1 MENEKE
7 LPALFITDIE
17 KKKNTG
23 IIENIII
30 KETATFYLL
39 DMPATCFSNEET
51 GIEAIKQKNEK
62 YIEVRIINFFFS
74 HSYKF

>member
-1 MENEKE
+1 MENDKE

-23 IIENIII
+23 IIENVLI

-51 GIEAIKQKNEK
+51 GIEDIKKRNEK
-62 YIEVRIINFFFS
+62 YLEV
-74 HSYKF
+74 